1 MESCASAERSRQTV
15 AGSSSEV
22 DDAARSAARHSG
34 GCAPALPIAARTQ
47 TATHRKSVQ
56 VDSCRFIVVPRI
68 MRFMNILRTSSVAA
82 LLVVGLSGVGLSQT
96 ERQGT
101 TYRSPTGATLKLML
115 DDSNVGPEV
124 TVGELTF
131 PPNADSGDHTHGAIE
146 MFYVLSGELE
156 HVVNGK
162 SQILKP
168 GMVGYVRPPDK
179 IRHKTG
185 PAGAKVVV
193 IWVPGDEGKKIAAR
207 WTKEP

>member
-1 MESCASAERSRQTV
+1 MNTLRFGAAALFLV
-15 AGSSSEV
+15 ALSTT
-22 DDAARSAARHSG
+22 
-34 GCAPALPIAARTQ
+34 APA
-47 TATHRKSVQ
+47 
-56 VDSCRFIVVPRI
+56 
-68 MRFMNILRTSSVAA
+68 
-82 LLVVGLSGVGLSQT
+82 QT
-96 ERQGT
+96 EKQGT
-101 TYRSPTGATLKLML
+101 TYRSPSGATLKLML

-131 PPNADSGDHTHGAIE
+131 PANTDSGEHTHGAIE

>member
-1 MESCASAERSRQTV
+1 MERNHMTSRARWTFACLLAFYASTAAAQ
-15 AGSSSEV
+15 AGKPG
-22 DDAARSAARHSG
+22 D
-34 GCAPALPIAARTQ
+34 
-47 TATHRKSVQ
+47 
-56 VDSCRFIVVPRI
+56 
-68 MRFMNILRTSSVAA
+68 
-82 LLVVGLSGVGLSQT
+82 
-96 ERQGT
+96 
-101 TYRSPTGATLKLML
+101 TYRSPSGATLKLFL

-124 TVGELTF
+124 SIGELTL

-162 SQILKP
+162 SYILKP
-168 GMVGYVRPPDK
+168 GMTGYVRPPDK

-193 IWVPGDEGKKIAAR
+193 VWVPGDEAKKIAAR